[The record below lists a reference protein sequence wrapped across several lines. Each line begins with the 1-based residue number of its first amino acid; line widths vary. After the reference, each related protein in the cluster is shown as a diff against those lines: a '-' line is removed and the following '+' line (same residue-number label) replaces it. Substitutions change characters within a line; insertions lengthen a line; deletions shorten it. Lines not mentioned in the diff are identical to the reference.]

1 MVNPAISII
10 VPIYKVE
17 QYLSR
22 CIDSILNQTF
32 QDFEL
37 ILVNDGSPDN
47 CGQVCETYAIKDKR
61 IKVIHKEN
69 GGLSDARNAGLDIC
83 SGEYIGFIDSDDF
96 IHPRM
101 YERLYSVLQKSEAL
115 IAQCDFQYFS
125 DIEEI
130 LMTVETS
137 EFEVY
142 DYKEAIAGIIDNH
155 LLVVN
160 VWNKLYHKSLFENI
174 RFPKGK
180 IHEDEYVTYKLFYY
194 AKKIARLEEK
204 LYFYY
209 NNSNGIMRNLNID
222 HKMHLIQ
229 AIEERGEFLK
239 INQEDYLYEKSNII
253 LFFNLLKTRYLLQST
268 ERSKRDDYLNDIN
281 SKVLNLLAEIH
292 KSNQIGKRHQYI
304 IKLAKIHPVFLRIY
318 DLNNFRL
325 AKKDQFN
332 YYRELRGKEK

>member
-1 MVNPAISII
+1 MVNPKISII

-47 CGQVCETYAIKDKR
+47 CGQICEAYALKDER

-69 GGLSDARNAGLDIC
+69 GGLSDARNAGLDLC

-101 YERLYSVLQKSEAL
+101 YERLYNVLRKSEAL
-115 IAQCDFQYFS
+115 IAQCDFQYFKN
-125 DIEEI
+125 IEEI
-130 LMTVETS
+130 SQNAVTN
-137 EFEVY
+137 EFKIY
-142 DYKEAIAGIIDNH
+142 DYKEAIAGLIDNH
-155 LLVVN
+155 LLVAN
-160 VWNKLYHKSLFENI
+160 VWNKLYHKSLFGNI

-194 AKKIARLEEK
+194 AKKIARVEDK

-209 NNSNGIMRNLNID
+209 NNSNGIMKNLNIE
-222 HKMHLIQ
+222 HKIHWIQ

-239 INQEDYLYEKSNII
+239 INQEEYLYDKSNID

-268 ERSKRDDYLNDIN
+268 EKSKRDHYLNDIN
-281 SKVLNLLAEIH
+281 SKILYVLGEIQNNNL
-292 KSNQIGKRHQYI
+292 IGKPHQYI
-304 IKLAKIHPVFLRIY
+304 IRLANVHLGFLKIY
-318 DLNNFRL
+318 DLNNFVL
-325 AKKDQFN
+325 SKKYKFN
-332 YYRELRGKEK
+332 HYRDVRRK

>member
-1 MVNPAISII
+1 MVNPKISII

-32 QDFEL
+32 QEFEL

-47 CGQVCETYAIKDKR
+47 CGQICETYALKDER

-101 YERLYSVLQKSEAL
+101 YERLYNVLRKSEAL
-115 IAQCDFQYFS
+115 IAQCDFQYFKN
-125 DIEEI
+125 IEEI
-130 LMTVETS
+130 SKNAVTN
-137 EFEVY
+137 EFKIY
-142 DYKEAIAGIIDNH
+142 DYKEAIAGLIDNH
-155 LLVVN
+155 LLVAN
-160 VWNKLYHKSLFENI
+160 VWNKLYHKSLFGNI

-194 AKKIARLEEK
+194 AKKIARVEDK

-209 NNSNGIMRNLNID
+209 NNSNGIMKNLNIE
-222 HKMHLIQ
+222 HKIHWIQ
-229 AIEERGEFLK
+229 AIEERGSFLK
-239 INQEDYLYEKSNII
+239 AHQEDHLYDKSNIS
-253 LFFNLLKTRYLLQST
+253 LFFNLLKTRYLLKST
-268 ERSKRDDYLNDIN
+268 NSEKRIEYLNDIN
-281 SKVLNLLAEIH
+281 SKILYVLGQIQNNNLVG
-292 KSNQIGKRHQYI
+292 KSHQYI
-304 IKLAKIHPVFLRIY
+304 IRLANVHLGFLKIY
-318 DLNNFRL
+318 DLNNFVL
-325 AKKDQFN
+325 SKKYEFN
-332 YYRELRGKEK
+332 HYRGLRRK